1 MRRSRLA
8 LYLVALTM
16 VALSGCKKPESW
28 VEINESGL
36 RLFKA
41 GQYREAEV
49 RLKEAVLMA
58 EKSKDGGAELTES
71 LEALGMLYY
80 AQKDHGNAQAMISR
94 ALALREKNPASPKD
108 SAAQERLASDLA
120 VLADCNFQQ
129 GRLSVSEKLYKR
141 AIEHLQKASMDE
153 CATMAISVSG
163 LGLVYQETGKLEE
176 AEREQRLALE
186 LADKD
191 PAVDTRRRALM
202 LANLGNLLMAR
213 KKTGEAEK
221 AFKQAIEI
229 VEAEKDKSETASDP
243 VTAEA
248 LSRLAEIYSASGKE
262 SKAIDLLERAIAMRE
277 TLFGDTSAPAID
289 TVDQLARIYRDQGN
303 WSRAQACYKRIL
315 SARTLTLGADHIDT
329 SKTMSELARI
339 YLKTGRLKEAEPLFV
354 KALAVQENAQGAASP
369 LLLSTTL
376 GYAGLLTEEGRLDQ
390 ADDCFQRA
398 LTMSERLWGR
408 EDPRILPALEGFTVL
423 LVKRNLM
430 DQARILEE
438 RAEAIKK
445 AD

>member
-8 LYLVALTM
+8 LYLVALAT
-16 VALSGCKKPESW
+16 VALSGCKKAESW

-36 RLFKA
+36 RHFKA
-41 GQYREAEV
+41 GQYREAEA

-58 EKSKDGGAELTES
+58 EKSKDGGAALTES
-71 LEALGMLYY
+71 LEALGMVYY
-80 AQKDHGNAQAMISR
+80 AQKDYGNAETMISR
-94 ALALREKNPASPKD
+94 ALALREKKPAPAGVS
-108 SAAQERLASDLA
+108 SAPERLASDLS

-129 GRLSVSEKLYKR
+129 GRLSESETLYKR
-141 AIEHLQKASMDE
+141 AIERLQKASLDE

-163 LGLVYQETGKLEE
+163 LGLVYQKTGKLEE

-191 PAVDTRRRALM
+191 PAVDTRQRALM

-213 KKTGEAEK
+213 KKPGEAEK
-221 AFKQAIEI
+221 AFKQAIDI
-229 VEAEKDKSETASDP
+229 VEAEKDKSEHASDP

-248 LSRLAEIYSASGKE
+248 LCRLAEIYSVSGKE
-262 SKAIDLLERAIAMRE
+262 SKAVELLERAIAMRE

-289 TVDQLARIYRDQGN
+289 TVEQLARIYRDQAN
-303 WSRAQACYKRIL
+303 WSRAQTCYKRIL
-315 SARTLTLGADHIDT
+315 SARTLTLGADHVDT
-329 SKTMSELARI
+329 SRTMSELARI

-354 KALAVQENAQGAASP
+354 KALAVQEHALGAASP

-376 GYAGLLTEEGRLDQ
+376 NYAGLLTEEGRLDQ
-390 ADDCFQRA
+390 ADDYYQKA
-398 LTMSERLWGR
+398 LAMSEKLWGK

-423 LVKRNLM
+423 LVKRNMM
-430 DQARILEE
+430 DQARVMEE